1 MKSGDKVRSLIR
13 GLEILEAVNRHNG
26 ANLNQVAQETKLS
39 RGTAYRM
46 LESLCD
52 AGFLER
58 RTNSNGYWLST
69 RIPSLSAGYRSDAWI
84 SQIAEPALE
93 KLTRTYAWPCSLLIP
108 TDLRM
113 IVLAHTEHL
122 SPVTFR
128 RRRIG
133 LAMSMFDTSS
143 GLVYL
148 AFAAPETQ
156 GNLLSSAPSAAK
168 AQSKARIGP
177 LKTTLN
183 QIHKRGYHVVDSP
196 DRGSVL
202 SVPILV
208 NDAAFGSL
216 SLRFFTSAMSHAMA
230 VNQYLAPLRQT
241 ARELGK
247 ALSTIQE
254 NTP

>member
-1 MKSGDKVRSLIR
+1 MKAGDKVRSLIR
-13 GLEILEAVNRHNG
+13 GLEILEAINRHNG
-26 ANLNQVAQETKLS
+26 ANLNQVAQDTKLS

-58 RTNSNGYWLST
+58 RTNSNGYWLSA
-69 RIPSLSAGYRSDAWI
+69 RIPSLSSGYRSDAWV

-93 KLTRTYAWPCSLLIP
+93 KLTRAYAWPCSLLIP

-113 IVLAHTEHL
+113 ICLAHTEHL

-133 LAMSMFDTSS
+133 LAMSMFDTAS
-143 GLVYL
+143 GLAYL

-156 GNLLSSAPSAAK
+156 ANLLTSAPTPAK
-168 AQSKARIGP
+168 AQGKATAGL
-177 LKTTLN
+177 LKSTLT
-183 QIHKRGYHVVDSP
+183 QIRKRGYHIVDSP

-208 NDAAFGSL
+208 NDTAFGSL
-216 SLRFFTSAMSHAMA
+216 SLRFFTSAMSHALA
-230 VNQYLAPLRQT
+230 VNTYLTPLRQA
-241 ARELGK
+241 ARDLGD
-247 ALSTIQE
+247 ALESMSAH
-254 NTP
+254 PF